1 MRHAWLA
8 GLILTTSVAGA
19 CSGSDDAAP
28 GPGAGGTNG
37 ASDASAVGPTNDAAS
52 TSPVAGE
59 AGTTDR
65 PTAATDTSTA
75 TPTADAAPRNDGPAA
90 AADTSAASDM
100 ASAMVPAECA
110 ELQKCCESMTDR
122 SRCEAALK
130 AGATKLGG
138 LTCDEQLKTA
148 LQSVGICTTK
158 TASIKVTAKPKG
170 VESKYECKFPDM
182 GASVLNRAAVMPDKV
197 EIYCED
203 TGVPKNDRPN
213 VTVLVPMMA
222 GMFDKTKA
230 TVTMS
235 TAMRSVWLSDLRG
248 DLKSMSVNVTTWD
261 ATTRHMVGTADGDWA
276 EKADYKMGWGSVHVE
291 FDVGVP

>member
-1 MRHAWLA
+1 MKRAWLSS
-8 GLILTTSVAGA
+8 LILAVSVAGA
-19 CSGSDDAAP
+19 CSGSDDP
-28 GPGAGGTNG
+28 GSGGTSGAGDAG
-37 ASDASAVGPTNDAAS
+37 AMGPTGDAAS
-52 TSPVAGE
+52 TLPVGSD

-65 PTAATDTSTA
+65 PTAATDTSPV
-75 TPTADAAPRNDGPAA
+75 TPAGDAAPRIDGPVAG
-90 AADTSAASDM
+90 ADTSVASDM
-100 ASAMVPAECA
+100 TAAMVPAECA
-110 ELQKCCESMTDR
+110 ELQKCCESMTER
-122 SRCEAALK
+122 TRCDAALR

-138 LTCDEQLKTA
+138 ATCDEQLKTSF
-148 LQSVGICTTK
+148 QSVGICTTK

-182 GASVLNRAAVMPDKV
+182 GASVLNRASVMPDKV

-203 TGVPKNDRPN
+203 TGMPKNDRPN

-222 GMFDKTKA
+222 GTFDKTKA
-230 TVTMS
+230 IVTMS

-261 ATTRHMVGTADGDWA
+261 AATRHMVGTADADWA
-276 EKADYKMGWGSVHVE
+276 EKADYKLGWGSVHVE